1 MKLFSTSLLAAAGAT
16 TILEL
21 VGRFYGFSPAP
32 VLWLFLPHWI
42 VVPNFI
48 GVFVG
53 LFVQAFVGWS
63 GWLSSDLSSL
73 VLCTLGN
80 WLAYFA
86 IAKLAVFL
94 KGKVSQASLANH
106 LDIPH
111 NS

>member
-1 MKLFSTSLLAAAGAT
+1 MKLSFTSLLAAAGAT
-16 TILEL
+16 TILEI

-32 VLWLFLPHWI
+32 VLWLILPKWI

-48 GVFVG
+48 GVVVG
-53 LFVQAFVGWS
+53 LFVQASVGWS

-86 IAKLAVFL
+86 IAKLAMFS
-94 KGKVSQASLANH
+94 KGKVSQAPLASRTRPSP
-106 LDIPH
+106 D
-111 NS
+111 